1 MESSKYVP
9 YFTSFLKLLKGVVSQ
24 TEHITFLAVLGPTL
38 MRLNL
43 LEENIRHMCV
53 TQKSKHVIK

>member
-24 TEHITFLAVLGPTL
+24 NITFLAVLGPTL